1 MITAE
6 EKPFLRL
13 FENFS
18 QVGEVMWIGLRPASR
33 KPIKEVSKV
42 NVTETGLEGDRAT
55 KNSPSNKRQVTLIQ
69 HEHLAAAASFLGKE
83 NIDPNLT
90 RRNIVVKGIN
100 LNALKGRK
108 FSIGTAI
115 LEMTGFCYP
124 CSRMEENLG
133 KGGFNAMRGH
143 GGITCRVIKVGKITL
158 GDKIN
163 VIENEA

>member
-6 EKPFLRL
+6 EKPFLSL

-33 KPIKEVSKV
+33 KPIKETSEV
-42 NVTETGLEGDRAT
+42 NVIETGLEGDRAT

-69 HEHLAAAASFLGKE
+69 HEHLVAAASFLGKE

-90 RRNIVVKGIN
+90 RRNIVVKGLN

-108 FSIGTAI
+108 FRIGTAV

-133 KGGFNAMRGH
+133 VGGFNAMRGH
-143 GGITCRVIKVGKITL
+143 GGITCRVVETGKIKI
-158 GDKIN
+158 GDKLK
-163 VIENEA
+163 VKENEA